1 MKSVKEGRLPDFSL
15 RLCPDWTAGVVQ
27 AWVGHKVTFLNP
39 TLRLFSHISH
49 TRLHTTSDND
59 QTRRHKKHKQKTNTT
74 TMVVE
79 PLALQ
84 RCGFVEPTPPEGWA
98 ALRMLIP
105 MPPSKRFNK
114 FNKLM

>member
-1 MKSVKEGRLPDFSL
+1 
-15 RLCPDWTAGVVQ
+15 
-27 AWVGHKVTFLNP
+27 
-39 TLRLFSHISH
+39 
-49 TRLHTTSDND
+49 
-59 QTRRHKKHKQKTNTT
+59 
-74 TMVVE
+74 MVVE